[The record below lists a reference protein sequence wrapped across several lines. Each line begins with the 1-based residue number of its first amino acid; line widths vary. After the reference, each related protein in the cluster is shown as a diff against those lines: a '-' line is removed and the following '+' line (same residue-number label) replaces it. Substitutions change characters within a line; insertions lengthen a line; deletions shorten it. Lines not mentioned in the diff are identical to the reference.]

1 MKRPELHH
9 SRALVILLPVIKVLA
24 WLIFA
29 VYGGFM
35 SYKNRGRTPKRGGL
49 LIFSNHIS
57 NIDPVLVQFAC
68 RRPVHF
74 MARRDLFT
82 MGFLGKLVRWFRAF
96 PVTQSSADKGA
107 LKTAID
113 LIEDGRAVVI
123 FPEGQLS
130 EDGLLRELLPGSSL
144 IVRKTGVTCQ
154 CVGISGTDALMPFGE
169 TKMRRKRASLH
180 ANWGEPKSFP
190 PKASAEEIMSWIN
203 AELHALTGQP
213 QKQTSP
219 TSNEAGEVDSEP
231 NSD

>member
-1 MKRPELHH
+1 MKRPDLHH
-9 SRALVILLPVIKVLA
+9 SLSLVIFLPVIKGIA
-24 WLIFA
+24 WLVFA
-29 VYGGFM
+29 AYGGLM
-35 SYKNRGRTPKRGGL
+35 NSHNRRYTPRRGGL

-57 NIDPVLVQFAC
+57 NIDPILVLFAC

-82 MGFLGKLVRWFRAF
+82 MGLLGKLVRWFRAF

-130 EDGLLRELLPGSSL
+130 QDGLLRDLLPGSSL

-169 TKMRRKRASLH
+169 TAMRRKRSRLR
-180 ANWGEPKSFP
+180 ANWGNPKSFP
-190 PKASAEEIMSWIN
+190 SKSSGEEIMNWIN
-203 AELHALTGQP
+203 SELYALTGQLP
-213 QKQTSP
+213 KETSS
-219 TSNEAGEVDSEP
+219 TSIEVEDVDSAP
-231 NSD
+231 NSN